1 MLRRH
6 DHTIF
11 LVPDPAELDSVA
23 EKFADAGFLITE
35 RDDLG
40 KETAPTA
47 QKLICFPDGSYIEI
61 LTIRDEAAR
70 ARHRFAHL
78 LERGNGWAD
87 YSIDCVGLDEDR
99 DRIVAAGLPVGGPHE
114 HVRTLRDGRPWGVRL
129 ILLGIGAGFQALPF
143 LLEDTVGRDLRIPM
157 ARTQHPNGVTGTAGV
172 TVTVKSLAMAKPQF
186 DVVFGSGT
194 VAEQR
199 LRYRLGSQWVDV
211 VEADSVTREGV
222 SSVTLLKPGAR
233 VRRSFVAGLRLF
245 VAATGTPQGE
255 VEPTRA
261 LKSR

>member
-23 EKFADAGFLITE
+23 EKFAAAGFLITE

-40 KETAPTA
+40 RETAATF
-47 QKLICFPDGSYIEI
+47 QKLICFADGSYIEI

-78 LERGNGWAD
+78 LPLGHCWAD

-99 DRIVAAGLPVGGPHE
+99 ARIVAAGLPVGGPHE
-114 HVRTLRDGRPWGVRL
+114 HQRTLRDGRPWGVRL
-129 ILLGIGAGFQALPF
+129 ILLGIGAGFPALPF

-157 ARTQHPNGVTGTAGV
+157 VHTQHPNGITGTAGV
-172 TVTVKSLAMAKPQF
+172 TVAVKSLVTAKPQF
-186 DVVFGSGT
+186 DVVFGAGT
-194 VAEQR
+194 TIGDG
-199 LRYRLGSQWVDV
+199 LRYTLGAQWVDII
-211 VEADSVTREGV
+211 EGNAAAREGV
-222 SSVTLLKPGAR
+222 ASVTLLKPGAGAPKPLA
-233 VRRSFVAGLRLF
+233 AGLGLF
-245 VAATGTPQGE
+245 VADA
-255 VEPTRA
+255 
-261 LKSR
+261 